1 MCPVYLTSENMEIL
15 GAAVCRGIQVCYCFA
30 MSVFTGIF
38 YFLILVGIL
47 IFIHEGGHFIFAKLF
62 GVRVHVFSL
71 GMGPRL
77 FGFKKGDTDYR
88 ISAVPIGGYVR
99 MLGEDPGEECNDN
112 EMNQSVQGIAP
123 WKRIIIYA
131 AGPAMNL
138 IFPLFLYFFLALGQ
152 EELPPAEIGVVI
164 ENSPAERA
172 GLQTGDKIVAIDK
185 MPVYSF
191 NHMVELIQDKGGRQ
205 ILLTVNRKG
214 DYLKIPITPD
224 TKIGPKYQIPF
235 LRHIETRKGMIGIVG
250 IYPNTIVS
258 VRSDMPNV
266 PKALHTFDKIVSVDD
281 VETARLIDVE
291 RALVAARG
299 KTVTISFLRAKQNL
313 PSVLFPNSRQAA
325 AIDTKKQ
332 PSVFESKSRS
342 MKYAVPADLEKLS
355 DIGIGSAGAF
365 VLNVNRNGPADKI
378 GLQRGDEL
386 IAVDGNRKNVWDIM
400 STLLSVNSE
409 GTDTKSHTLTWK
421 RNGKLHTAKYK
432 ADFIAAGTK
441 KDLGVEDDMIVP
453 GFHVRPFSEEWFG
466 IPPKKVPNMQSIEY
480 ALYMSVS
487 QTLFWSEVILD
498 VLKSVVTGN
507 ISPKAFSGPIGIGHA
522 AAQVGQEGPGAFF
535 GFMGFVSLNL
545 GLMNLLLPIPIL
557 DGGRLLL
564 IVTEVVMRRR
574 LSNKIQERILVTGA
588 IMTIMLMVWAVIM
601 DIARLFVG

>member
-1 MCPVYLTSENMEIL
+1 MK
-15 GAAVCRGIQVCYCFA
+15 VCYCNA

-38 YFLILVGIL
+38 YFLLLVGIL

-62 GVRVHVFSL
+62 GVKVHVFSL

-77 FGFKKGDTDYR
+77 FGFRKGDTDYR

-99 MLGEDPGEECNDN
+99 MLGEDPGEETGAG
-112 EMNQSVQGIAP
+112 ELSQSIQGIAP
-123 WKRIIIYA
+123 WKKIIIYA

-152 EELPPAEIGVVI
+152 KALPPAEIGVVLK
-164 ENSPAERA
+164 NSPAEKA
-172 GLQTGDKIVAIDK
+172 GLATGDEVVAINDS
-185 MPVYSF
+185 PVYSF
-191 NHMVELIQDKGGRQ
+191 NHMVELIQSRANQK
-205 ILLTVNRKG
+205 ISLTVKRDG
-214 DYLKIPITPD
+214 EYLQVPITPD
-224 TKIGPKYQIPF
+224 AKTIAKYQIPF
-235 LRHIETRKGMIGIVG
+235 LRHIDAVRGQIGIIG

-258 VRSDMPNV
+258 VRKDHNIKGV
-266 PKALHTFDKIVSVDD
+266 PEGLQTFDKITRIDNRP
-281 VETARLIDVE
+281 VEKLIEVE
-291 RALVAARG
+291 KALREARG
-299 KTVTISFLRAKQNL
+299 KTVSIQFLRLKNKL
-313 PSVLFPNSRQAA
+313 PDSLFPNAREVA
-325 AIDTKKQ
+325 AIDMSKQ
-332 PSVFESKSRS
+332 PSVFEKEPQSISYS
-342 MKYAVPADLEKLS
+342 VPADFIDLS
-355 DIGIGSAGAF
+355 GIGIGSATSF
-365 VLNVNRNGPADKI
+365 VLNVTAGGPADRI

-386 IAVDGNRKNVWDIM
+386 IAVDGKQLNPYDIL
-400 STLLSVNSE
+400 SRLLVVNES
-409 GTDTKSHTLTWK
+409 GSDTKTHSLSWLRDGRTF
-421 RNGKLHTAKYK
+421 TADYK
-432 ADFIAAGTK
+432 ADFFSAGTK
-441 KDLGVEDDMIVP
+441 KELGVEDDIIDP
-453 GFHVRPFSEEWFG
+453 GFHIRPFSEEWFG
-466 IPPKKVPNMQSIEY
+466 ISPAPIPNLHKGSY
-480 ALYMSVS
+480 ALYMAVS

-564 IVTEVVMRRR
+564 IVTEVIMRKR
-574 LSNKIQERILVTGA
+574 LSNRTQERILVTGA